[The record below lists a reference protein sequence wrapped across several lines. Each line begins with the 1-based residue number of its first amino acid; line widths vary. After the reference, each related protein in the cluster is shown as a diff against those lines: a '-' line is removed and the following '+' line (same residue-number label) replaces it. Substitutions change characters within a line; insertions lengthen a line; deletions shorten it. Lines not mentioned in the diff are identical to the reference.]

1 MVDYALLAIALFLLN
16 AQPVLNMPTW
26 IVLSFFAMNNGDA
39 ILVMTAVGVAMATL
53 GRYILATYTGKIAD
67 KYLPPK
73 QKQNVKY
80 IANFIG
86 NKTNPIELFVISFL
100 YGLSPLP
107 TNTLFMVAGAA
118 HIRLP
123 FILAGFFFGEF
134 FSNFVYVN
142 AVQVTLDPGHFFL
155 MGILGIVATAVVLLI
170 DWKKVI
176 YWLIE
181 KERKRVRKSMARSEE
196 SR

>member
-1 MVDYALLAIALFLLN
+1 MVDYVLLAVALFLLN
-16 AQPVLNMPTW
+16 AQPILSMPTW

-39 ILVMTAVGVAMATL
+39 ILAMTAVGVAVATF
-53 GRYILATYTGKIAD
+53 GRYVLATYTGKVTD
-67 KYLPPK
+67 KYLPLK
-73 QKQNVKY
+73 QRKNVRY
-80 IANFIG
+80 IADFIG

-118 HIRLP
+118 HLRLP

-134 FSNFVYVN
+134 FSNFIYVN

-155 MGILGIVATAVVLLI
+155 MGILGIVATAAVLMI

-181 KERKRVRKSMARSEE
+181 RERKRVRRTKE

>member
-1 MVDYALLAIALFLLN
+1 MVDYILLAVVLFLLN
-16 AQPVLNMPTW
+16 AQPVLSMPTW

-39 ILVMTAVGVAMATL
+39 ILMMTAVGVAMATF
-53 GRYILATYTGKIAD
+53 GRYLLATYTGKITD
-67 KYLPPK
+67 RYLPQK
-73 QKQNVKY
+73 QKKNMRY
-80 IANFIG
+80 IAEFVG

-118 HIRLP
+118 HLRLP

-142 AVQVTLDPGHFFL
+142 AVQITLDPGHFFL
-155 MGILGIVATAVVLLI
+155 MGILGIVTTAAVLLI

-181 KERKRVRKSMARSEE
+181 KERKRARKRMARSKEP
-196 SR
+196 R